1 MTNLNNR
8 IYNELNDWKHAE
20 SYLTEFS
27 LVEKKKIKV
36 LDTILIA
43 VSLIGIAGW
52 FRFEEFKI
60 FWTVILVLAQLIRII
75 QKLFITSTADLF
87 NIKNSISFYSQN
99 ILDLENLY
107 YDFHNKRYNFKT
119 IESKLNVLREKERNL
134 FGKQTFDKL
143 KEIRKLNII
152 AERNTD
158 IYLKKVINNISHER

>member
-20 SYLTEFS
+20 CYLTEFS
-27 LVEKKKIKV
+27 LVEKKKTKV
-36 LDTILIA
+36 LDTILIT
-43 VSLIGIAGW
+43 VSIIGIAGW

-60 FWTVILVLAQLIRII
+60 FWSIVLVLAQITRII
-75 QKLFITSTADLF
+75 QKQFITSTENLF

-107 YDFHNKRYNFKT
+107 YDYHNKKYSPKT
-119 IESKLNVLREKERNL
+119 IESKLNGLREKERNL

-143 KEIRKLNII
+143 IENRKLSVK
-152 AERNTD
+152 AELNTD
-158 IYLKKVINNISHER
+158 TYLKKVINNISHG